1 MGFALVLSPIV
12 FALLAPEGAI
22 VILTALG
29 LELSLLVLLSERR
42 RPQIVWPEVAPI
54 LVAAAPGTVCGVL
67 VLRALSK
74 PVLQIAV
81 GVLVVAA
88 ALMRL
93 RTARRSVG
101 TTNGSARLALGFAAG
116 ALTTS
121 AGISGPPIA
130 LWLSGR
136 NLAPGQVRDSLSG
149 AFLAIG
155 VIAAIV
161 LVPILPHAHL
171 HAPLI
176 LAGIACVI
184 AGHAVGSR
192 LFVRLHARV
201 YETLLLVVILAAGVA
216 SVVAGVVGLGS

>member
-12 FALLAPEGAI
+12 FALLTPAGAI

-42 RPQIVWPEVAPI
+42 RPQVVWREVGPI

-81 GVLVVAA
+81 GALVVAA
-88 ALMRL
+88 AFARL
-93 RTARRSVG
+93 RTTRSTVQTTSG
-101 TTNGSARLALGFAAG
+101 TVRLALGFAAG

-136 NLAPGQVRDSLSG
+136 KLAPAQVRDSLSG

-155 VIAAIV
+155 VLAAIV
-161 LVPILPHAHL
+161 LVPILPRAHL
-171 HAPLI
+171 HAALI
-176 LAGIACVI
+176 AAGIACVLV
-184 AGHAVGSR
+184 GHAVGSR
-192 LFVRLHARV
+192 LFARLRAHV
-201 YETLLLVVILAAGVA
+201 YDNLLLIVILAAGLA
-216 SVVAGVVGLGS
+216 SVAAGLAAL